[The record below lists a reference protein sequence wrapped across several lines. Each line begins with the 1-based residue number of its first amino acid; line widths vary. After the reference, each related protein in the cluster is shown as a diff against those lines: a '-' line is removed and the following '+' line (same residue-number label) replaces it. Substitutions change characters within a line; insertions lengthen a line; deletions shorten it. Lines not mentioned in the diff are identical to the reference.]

1 MPSIASHYVVAKKV
15 GRILNL
21 ENDDYLLGNILP
33 DIIQDNNS
41 HYKIEGTYYL
51 IPNIKDFIK
60 ENKYNKNIFLGYLT
74 HLLLDKY
81 FLEEFIPN
89 TIPNYK
95 EIQLF
100 EKNIMYNEYSGIN
113 YTLVKKYKLDVKHIS
128 DIINTTNLKINKEK
142 VKKNITSLNN
152 KSISKTSY
160 LKLKKYTNFL
170 NDISVVI
177 AEDLKKVELI

>member
-1 MPSIASHYVVAKKV
+1 MPSIASHYVVAKQV
-15 GRILNL
+15 GKILNL

-33 DIIQDNNS
+33 DIIQENNS
-41 HYKIEGTYYL
+41 HYKIQGTYYL
-51 IPNIKDFIK
+51 IPDINKFIK
-60 ENKYNKNIFLGYLT
+60 ENNYNKNIFLGYLT

-81 FLEEFIPN
+81 FLEEFIPKN
-89 TIPNYK
+89 ILNYK

-100 EKNIMYNEYSGIN
+100 EKNIMYSEYTSIN

-142 VKKNITSLNN
+142 VKKNIMSLNN

-160 LKLKKYTNFL
+160 LNLKKYTKFL